1 MKLLKFPKKE
11 LDVKKLNIY
20 YNKFTE
26 NLREAVSINTD
37 RAYNVFVNNYFEWL
51 DTEKELP
58 VIDWRYHR

>member
-37 RAYNVFVNNYFEWL
+37 RAYNVFVNNYFE
-51 DTEKELP
+51 
-58 VIDWRYHR
+58 